1 VEAVVFQ
8 GKAKTV
14 GEYLDALPP
23 ERRTVVSKVRSLV
36 KKHLPK
42 GYQEGMN
49 WGAIT
54 YAIPLKTFP
63 ETYNGQPLCYVAL
76 AAQKNYFSLYLMGVY
91 GDAKQAKWLEDE
103 FRKRGLKLD
112 RGKACLRFKS
122 LDDLPLDVIGEVIAS
137 VPPKKYIEIYQASR
151 KKTAKGK

>member
-1 VEAVVFQ
+1 MLPIAEILFEDFPADMPKVV
-8 GKAKTV
+8 
-14 GEYLDALPP
+14 
-23 ERRTVVSKVRSLV
+23 
-36 KKHLPK
+36 
-42 GYQEGMN
+42 GYE
-49 WGAIT
+49 
-54 YAIPLKTFP
+54 
-63 ETYNGQPLCYVAL
+63 
-76 AAQKNYFSLYLMGVY
+76 
-91 GDAKQAKWLEDE
+91 AKWLEDE